1 MTNPFDPKSEDNSS
15 NNGFGNGANNGA
27 GNNGGLPRYE
37 TTNHPEDQAGFG
49 QPGGYGA
56 NGGYGSNEGFGG
68 NSQDAGQPGA
78 NAYGASQEYGGYGAY
93 NTGQPGYAGANYGED
108 GSYAGPGPQAG
119 PAYTGPVSA
128 IEAIKWGFG
137 AALKNPVLWILGAFV
152 VGIVQV
158 VPQISLSI
166 VQQNG
171 DSVETGLTV
180 NFLSLLVSILA
191 LVISLIVYHLAYREI
206 DTPKPTWGTLFQGI
220 RWVQPLVVNLVLGV
234 LAAVAMV
241 IAIVAIFVLGFG
253 GAAAT
258 GSGSIEQLEEG
269 QVLALVGSVFGGLIV
284 VALIALFIQPFFTL
298 MPWLAADTSSIGEA
312 FSQGLKLGKQNY
324 SHILLLL
331 VLSGLLAAASVITL
345 GLALVVIG
353 PALQLATAHL
363 CRQCQGRYAPAA

>member
-68 NSQDAGQPGA
+68 NSHGAGQQGA

-93 NTGQPGYAGANYGED
+93 NTGQPGYAGASYGED

-158 VPQISLSI
+158 VPQLTLGISQQNNAGTEAGVTVNIFSFFVSILSI
-166 VQQNG
+166 VI
-171 DSVETGLTV
+171 
-180 NFLSLLVSILA
+180 SI
-191 LVISLIVYHLAYREI
+191 VVFRLAYREI

-220 RWVQPLVVNLVLGV
+220 RWVQPLVVSLVLG
-234 LAAVAMV
+234 AIFIVAML
-241 IAIVAIFVLGFG
+241 IGIFALVFLGVG
-253 GAAAT
+253 GTAAT
-258 GSGSIEQLEEG
+258 GAGSLEQLEEG
-269 QVLALVGSVFGGLIV
+269 QALALMGSLFGGMFVFG
-284 VALIALFIQPFFTL
+284 LIALFIQPFFTL

-331 VLSGLLAAASVITL
+331 VLSGLLVVASFITL
-345 GLALVVIG
+345 GLGLLIVG
-353 PALQLATAHL
+353 PAMQLATAHL